1 MLGLMVLIGNV
12 IWTKELIMFL
22 DNLPPGSSDILESI
36 WAIETVSEL
45 DSYLKTLDEEQLQK
59 TLVLI
64 EMCQLAQIDD
74 DVEKMSTYPESN
86 ELLNNILR

>member
-1 MLGLMVLIGNV
+1 
-12 IWTKELIMFL
+12 MFL

-74 DVEKMSTYPESN
+74 DVEKMATYPESN

>member
-1 MLGLMVLIGNV
+1 
-12 IWTKELIMFL
+12 MFL

-36 WAIETVSEL
+36 WSINTVDEL
-45 DSYLKTLDEEQLQK
+45 DSYLKTLDEEELQK

-74 DVEKMSTYPESN
+74 DVEKMKTYSDAN
-86 ELLNNILR
+86 TLLNNILK

>member
-36 WAIETVSEL
+36 WAMETVSQL

>member
-1 MLGLMVLIGNV
+1 
-12 IWTKELIMFL
+12 MFL